1 MMIDTETNEDG
12 LHEVKK
18 WPLYLTDDQAT
29 TLMDTSS
36 VAWLADEDSW
46 TQVGNSGSCYN
57 YAYIDGQMHS
67 LELLEDGSVE
77 ADPIGTLPTK
87 SVCFRVELGSK
98 TYRIKAVGHSF
109 EYEGIVP
116 EDEVGSLIQT
126 MLIANDLRRVTVTET
141 EVVE

>member
-1 MMIDTETNEDG
+1 MMIDTQTNEDG

-18 WPLYLTDDQAT
+18 WPLYLTDDQVT

-46 TQVGNSGSCYN
+46 TQVGNGGSCYN

-77 ADPIGTLPTK
+77 ADPIGILPTK
-87 SVCFRVELGSK
+87 SSSK

-109 EYEGIVP
+109 EYEGTVP

>member
-1 MMIDTETNEDG
+1 MMIDTRKDEDG

-18 WPLYLTDDQAT
+18 WPLYLTDDQVA

-77 ADPIGTLPTK
+77 ADPVGDLPK
-87 SVCFRVELGSK
+87 EDDGNRK
-98 TYRIKAVGHSF
+98 TYRIKAVGHTF
-109 EYEGIVP
+109 DYETIVH
-116 EDEVGSLIQT
+116 ESDVGSLVQA
-126 MLIANDLRRVTVTET
+126 LLNENDLRRITLTET
-141 EVVE
+141 EEVVA